1 MYKNRK
7 DKRGRVLA
15 KGELQR
21 KDGRYQYTYT
31 DPLGHRH
38 WIYGRDIVEL
48 RKKEDDLKRAQL
60 DGLEVYVQGRATLND
75 LFDRYISLKT
85 DLRPTTLHGYL
96 YTWDHFVKDT
106 FGMKRINK
114 IKFSDVLQYYRYL
127 QNECKISIATI
138 DQVHCL
144 IHPALQL
151 AVRDNI
157 LRNNPSDGVMAELK
171 RGAGDKTDIR
181 HALTVEQQRIFMNYV
196 ANHPVYYRHWPLFTV
211 MFGTGCRIGEI
222 AGLRWDDLDFE
233 HRMIYVRQS
242 IVHYAKDEENPYQAH
257 ISRPKTA
264 AGIRTIPM
272 LDVVYEAF
280 QMEYEEQEET
290 GFNTAEIDGV
300 TGFVFENRY
309 GGIVSRQ
316 SVNRTIK
323 RIVDTYNGEE
333 VLDAKKHHRDPI
345 MLPPFTCHIMRH
357 TFATRLCESNTNL
370 KVIQSVMGHRDIQTT
385 MNIYVDATDE
395 KKQESFQRLSDMDI
409 F

>member
-1 MYKNRK
+1 MYRSRK
-7 DKRGRVLA
+7 DKRGRALV
-15 KGELQR
+15 KGEIQR
-21 KDGRYQYTYT
+21 KDGRYQYTYK
-31 DPLGHRH
+31 DPLGQRRWVYAHNLA
-38 WIYGRDIVEL
+38 EL
-48 RKKEDDLKRAQL
+48 RKKEDELKRAQL
-60 DGLEVYVQGRATLND
+60 DGLDLYVQGRATLND

-85 DLRPTTLHGYL
+85 DLRPTTLQGYL

-106 FGMKRINK
+106 FGMRRINT
-114 IKFSDVLQYYRYL
+114 IKFSDVFQYYRYL
-127 QNECKISIATI
+127 ENDRKIAITTI

-157 LRNNPSDGVMAELK
+157 LRTNPSDGVMAELK
-171 RGAGDKTDIR
+171 KQAGEKTDAR

-222 AGLRWDDLDFE
+222 AGLRWDDLDFDN
-233 HRMIYVRQS
+233 RIICVRQS
-242 IVHYAKDEENPYQAH
+242 IVYYAQNRDEPYQLH

-272 LDVVYEAF
+272 LDSVYEAF
-280 QMEYEEQEET
+280 QMEREEQEET
-290 GFNTAEIDGV
+290 GYNTAEIDGM
-300 TGFVFENRY
+300 TGFVFRNRY
-309 GGIVSRQ
+309 AGVISRE

-333 VLDAKKHHRDPI
+333 ALDARKHHRDPVI
-345 MLPPFTCHIMRH
+345 LPAFTCHIMRH
-357 TFATRLCESNTNL
+357 TFATRLCESDMNL

-385 MNIYVDATDE
+385 MDIYVDATDK
-395 KKQESFQRLSDMDI
+395 KKQESFQKLSDMDI